1 MDRFDDEIESL
12 AHAVIGAAIAVH
24 KALGPG
30 YPESVYANSMAI
42 EMTARDIAFR
52 REYEFDV
59 VYQGNIV
66 GSGEMD
72 FFVGNRLVVELK
84 AVDGIS
90 DVHTGQVVT
99 YITQVKE
106 PLGLLLNFG
115 AAVLASDRGLKRV
128 VARRFRK

>member
-66 GSGEMD
+66 GSGKMD

-90 DVHTGQVVT
+90 DAHTGQVVT

>member
-66 GSGEMD
+66 GSGKMD

>member
-1 MDRFDDEIESL
+1 
-12 AHAVIGAAIAVH
+12 
-24 KALGPG
+24 
-30 YPESVYANSMAI
+30 
-42 EMTARDIAFR
+42 
-52 REYEFDV
+52 
-59 VYQGNIV
+59 
-66 GSGEMD
+66 MD